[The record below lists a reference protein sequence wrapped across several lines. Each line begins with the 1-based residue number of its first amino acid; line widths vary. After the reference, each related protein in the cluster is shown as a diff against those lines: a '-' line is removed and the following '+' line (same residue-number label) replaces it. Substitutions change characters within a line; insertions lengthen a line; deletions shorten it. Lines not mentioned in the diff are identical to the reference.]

1 MILAVTVS
9 MESIAAEEEQCLE
22 NSRDREAAK
31 GLRERSEGVGEKV
44 VLGKW
49 NSAVPKRMNFEAAD
63 IMDYGVW
70 IIESSES
77 GDFEHGERWRR

>member
-9 MESIAAEEEQCLE
+9 MESIAAEEEQCL
-22 NSRDREAAK
+22 AAK
-31 GLRERSEGVGEKV
+31 GLRERREGVGERV

-70 IIESSES
+70 IIECVN
-77 GDFEHGERWRR
+77 